1 MQIWLSISKILFES
15 KSYFWSLEN
24 NCILSM
30 FFRISRT
37 FTFLPKLGILFM
49 QDDLGED
56 TDIEKGHTNKFTG
69 RTNRFF
75 QHCHTQR
82 KSFDCTHAWTVCSIT
97 SESSDALFVNS
108 NKLSQKTNGYIMEHN
123 IRLSQIKCQQYKVS
137 RERRSLTS
145 PLFAASPAG
154 TLINTLPVCMSENA
168 QNWNIIKDNEINKKW
183 HNENTYQKLI
193 YQSLTGSFSQF

>member
-1 MQIWLSISKILFES
+1 MRIWLSIFKILFKS

-24 NCILSM
+24 NCELYM

-37 FTFLPKLGILFM
+37 SIFLPKLGILFM
-49 QDDLGED
+49 QAWPRRRHRHWERPYKQIYWPDDQ
-56 TDIEKGHTNKFTG
+56 I
-69 RTNRFF
+69 F

-82 KSFDCTHAWTVCSIT
+82 KPFDRTHAWTVCSIT